1 MVLPGSGRGLQKFF
15 AGAQARPTLRTPLH
29 EILDP
34 PLADMLLRERMG
46 SKKLLLKQKGVAEG
60 PSLFSGLDYWTGLL
74 DWTTG
79 LTETAS
85 GGRKEHQCAE
95 LRHPATKFVAV
106 L

>member
-1 MVLPGSGRGLQKFF
+1 MATANLPEFNLGARTHNTSINKIIQHNEEMVVPYW
-15 AGAQARPTLRTPLH
+15 
-29 EILDP
+29 
-34 PLADMLLRERMG
+34 
-46 SKKLLLKQKGVAEG
+46 